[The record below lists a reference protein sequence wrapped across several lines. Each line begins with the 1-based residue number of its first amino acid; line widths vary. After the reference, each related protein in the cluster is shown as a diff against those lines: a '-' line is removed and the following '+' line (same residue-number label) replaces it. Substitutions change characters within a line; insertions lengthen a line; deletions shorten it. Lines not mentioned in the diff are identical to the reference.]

1 MGRFARWLIGF
12 VAAWRI
18 FGPIITPRFPA
29 PQQHPWKVPG
39 RTVFVGD
46 LEFLVRQVGDPEKP
60 DVVLIHGL
68 GGASLTEWHEIGP
81 LLVDDFRL
89 TIVENR
95 NHGLSPRVTS
105 RYRVEDTA
113 DDVAGVMSEVGVE
126 RAHVVGY
133 SMGGTVAQALAH
145 QHPDKVDRLA
155 LIATVAAHPPAWRWT
170 RLVGAVVIRAWE
182 RVTGTGTSE
191 VRAGYLLLTGAVDRK
206 YARFFW
212 EQTQRRDPDGGA
224 AASMAL
230 FRFDSRPWLAQLH
243 MPTLVMIPTRDQ
255 LLPSKWQR
263 DMAARLPDATVETI
277 DKAFHEVVWTHPEL
291 IAERLRAFLTDDR

>member
-1 MGRFARWLIGF
+1 MILRLAKWLLAF
-12 VAAWRI
+12 VAGWRV

-29 PQQHPWKVPG
+29 PQSHPWKIPA

-46 LEFLVRQVGDPEKP
+46 LEFLVRQVGDPLKP

-81 LLVDDFRL
+81 LLTDDFHL

-113 DDVAGVMSEVGVE
+113 DDVAIVMSQAGVD

-145 QHPDKVDRLA
+145 RHPDRVDRLA
-155 LIATVAAHPPAWRWT
+155 LIATVAAHPPIHKWSRMT
-170 RLVGAVVIRAWE
+170 GAVVVRAWE
-182 RVTGTGTSE
+182 RVTGTGTPE
-191 VRAGYLLLTGAVDRK
+191 VRSAYLLLRRAVSRDH
-206 YARFFW
+206 ANFLW
-212 EQTQRRDPDGGA
+212 DESHRRDPDGGA
-224 AASMAL
+224 AAAMAML
-230 FRFDSRPWLAQLH
+230 RFDSRSWLSELDN
-243 MPTLVMIPTRDQ
+243 PTLVMIPNRD
-255 LLPSKWQR
+255 LVLSPRWQR
-263 DMAARLPDATVETI
+263 DLASRLSNATVETVEG
-277 DKAFHEVVWTHPEL
+277 AYHEVVWTHSEL
-291 IAERLRAFLTDDR
+291 IADRLRAFFSDR

>member
-1 MGRFARWLIGF
+1 MIGRFAKWMLGF
-12 VAAWRI
+12 VAFWRV
-18 FGPIITPRFPA
+18 FGPIITPRFPVG
-29 PQQHPWKVPG
+29 QEHPWKIPG

-46 LEFLVRQVGDPEKP
+46 LEFLVRQVGDPSKP

-68 GGASLTEWHEIGP
+68 GGASLTEWHEVGP
-81 LLVDDFRL
+81 LLVNDFML

-155 LIATVAAHPPAWRWT
+155 LIATTAAHTPVWKWIRM
-170 RLVGAVVIRAWE
+170 VGAVIVRAWE
-182 RVTGTGTSE
+182 RITGTGTPE
-191 VRAGYLLLTGAVDRK
+191 VRAAYLLVRRAVSRK
-206 YARFFW
+206 HAKFLW
-212 EQTQRRDPDGGA
+212 DESHRRDPDGGA
-224 AASMAL
+224 AATMAL
-230 FRFDSRPWLAQLH
+230 LRFDSRPWLSSLDN
-243 MPTLVMIPTRDQ
+243 PTLVMIPTRDPLLFPTWQ
-255 LLPSKWQR
+255 LDL
-263 DMAARLPDATVETI
+263 AARLPNAQVERI
-277 DKAFHEVVWTHPEL
+277 EGAYHEVVWTHPEL
-291 IAERLRAFLTDDR
+291 IADRLRTFFA

>member
-1 MGRFARWLIGF
+1 MMGRLVRWLLGF
-12 VAAWRI
+12 VAAWRV

-29 PQQHPWKVPG
+29 PQEHPWKVPG

-46 LEFLVRQVGDPEKP
+46 LEFLVRQVGDPSKP

-113 DDVAGVMSEVGVE
+113 DDVAGVMSEVGVD

-155 LIATVAAHPPAWRWT
+155 LIATTAAHSPAWKWSRMF
-170 RLVGAVVIRAWE
+170 GAVIVRAWE
-182 RVTGTGTSE
+182 RITGTGTPE
-191 VRAGYLLLTGAVDRK
+191 VRAAYLLLRGAVGREHAKFLWD
-206 YARFFW
+206 
-212 EQTQRRDPDGGA
+212 ESQRRDPDGGA
-224 AASMAL
+224 AATMAL
-230 FRFDSRPWLAQLH
+230 LRFDSRRWLSTLGN
-243 MPTLVMIPTRDQ
+243 PTLVMIPARDQ
-255 LLPSKWQR
+255 LLFPKWQL
-263 DMAARLPDATVETI
+263 DMAARLPNATVEKI
-277 DKAFHEVVWTHPEL
+277 EGAYHEVVWTHAEL
-291 IAERLRAFLTDDR
+291 IADRLRAFFA